1 LPWRPG
7 GAARSA
13 IPSIG
18 DSGRLPPTGE
28 MSFHPATGDDE
39 APPSPARRMRLRF
52 AIAAVGILLLSGA
65 ATATVALT
73 KLNHIAEEVFPRG
86 SQIHVARGVI
96 EAAYSGEPQ
105 TFLII
110 GSDRRAA
117 SKDAFDRNDPPH
129 SDTLLLVHLDPEY
142 GQTSVMSIPR
152 DLLVTLTTRSGAV
165 YYPRKINSAYTIGSL
180 EGGGDRGAELTAQTI
195 EHLLHIRLN
204 GVIDVT
210 FKGFIGVVDT
220 LGCVWVNVDHR
231 YYNQPNGSI
240 ETNYSAINLQPGY
253 QKLCYEKALSYVRY
267 RHTDSDFVR
276 VARQQDFI
284 RDLREQV
291 PVGDL
296 VGEIDKVSK
305 AVGKAVTSTF
315 HASAGQL
322 IELAKLIA
330 FSQQKPLRQVKFRAA
345 DVNAMVGGESFVT
358 STPALLRQTVREF
371 LHGHAPLRLPSSA
384 SGTSHSRSHHG
395 SGSASAAAL
404 DLYPV
409 SSAAAAMALNVA
421 PNTPFPVEYPGL
433 QTGPAVPE
441 EVHPYTI
448 EEHRHRHHGYVA
460 VWRQNSLG
468 GYYDVEGLD
477 WVNIP
482 LFAHARTQK
491 IGSRAYLI
499 VDDGTH
505 IHDIG
510 WRVGRVIYFVSNT
523 LLEDLSNA
531 QMIAI
536 ARSTTRL
543 G

>member
-1 LPWRPG
+1 
-7 GAARSA
+7 
-13 IPSIG
+13 
-18 DSGRLPPTGE
+18 
-28 MSFHPATGDDE
+28 MSFPEATPTDEE
-39 APPSPARRMRLRF
+39 APPSLARRMRVRF
-52 AIAAVGILLLSGA
+52 GLATLGILLLSGA
-65 ATATVALT
+65 ATATIALT
-73 KLNHIAEEVFPRG
+73 KLGHIAEEVFPRG
-86 SQIHVARGVI
+86 SQIHIARGVV
-96 EAAYSGEPQ
+96 ETAYSGGPQ

-152 DLLVTLTTRSGAV
+152 DLLVTLKTKSGAS
-165 YYPRKINSAYTIGSL
+165 YYPRKINSAYTIGSE
-180 EGGGDRGAELTAQTI
+180 EGGTDRGAELTAETI
-195 EHLLHIRLN
+195 EHLLHIKLN

-231 YYNQPNGSI
+231 YFNEPNGSV

-291 PVGDL
+291 PVGNL
-296 VGEIDKVSK
+296 VGEIDTVSK

-322 IELAKLIA
+322 IELAKLAA
-330 FSQQKPLRQVKFRAA
+330 FSQQKPLRQVKFRAENVDA
-345 DVNAMVGGESFVT
+345 IIGGESFVT
-358 STPALLRQTVREF
+358 SNPSLIKQTVREF
-371 LHGHAPLRLPSSA
+371 LHGHAPLRLPSS
-384 SGTSHSRSHHG
+384 SSSSLSSHSHSHSH
-395 SGSASAAAL
+395 SGSSAPPNASL
-404 DLYPV
+404 DLFPV
-409 SSAAAAMALNVA
+409 SSTGKSMALNVA
-421 PNTPFPVEYPGL
+421 PNVPFPLEYPAL
-433 QTGPAVPE
+433 QTGPAVPQ
-441 EVHPYTI
+441 EVHPYTV
-448 EEHRHRHHGYVA
+448 EEHKHVHHGYTA
-460 VWRQNSLG
+460 VWQVNTLG

-482 LFAHARTQK
+482 LFAHARSQK
-491 IGSRAYLI
+491 IGSRTYLL
-499 VDDGTH
+499 VDDGAH

-510 WRVGRVIYFVSNT
+510 WRVGKVIYFVSNT
-523 LLEDLSNA
+523 LLEDLTNQ
-531 QMIAI
+531 QMITI

-543 G
+543 Q

>member
-1 LPWRPG
+1 
-7 GAARSA
+7 
-13 IPSIG
+13 
-18 DSGRLPPTGE
+18 
-28 MSFHPATGDDE
+28 MSFLGATPPDE
-39 APPSPARRMRLRF
+39 QDPPSLGRSMRARF
-52 AIAAVGILLLSGA
+52 AIAAVAILLLSGA
-65 ATATVALT
+65 GTATVALT
-73 KLNHIAEEVFPRG
+73 QLNHIAEEVFPRG
-86 SQIHVARGVI
+86 SQIHIAGGVV
-96 EAAYSGEPQ
+96 ETAYSGAPQ

-117 SKDAFDRNDPPH
+117 SRDAFDRNNPPH

-152 DLLVTLTTRSGAV
+152 DLLVTLKTRSGAV
-165 YYPRKINSAYTIGSL
+165 YYPRKINAAYTIGSQ
-180 EGGGDRGAELTAQTI
+180 EGGTDRGAELTAATI
-195 EHLLHIRLN
+195 EQLLQIKLN

-231 YYNQPNGSI
+231 YYNQPTGSI

-291 PVGDL
+291 PASDL
-296 VGEIDKVSK
+296 LGEIDKVSK

-322 IELAKLIA
+322 IELAKLAA

-345 DVNAMVGGESFVT
+345 NVDAIVGGESFVT
-358 STPALLRQTVREF
+358 STPELIRQTVREF
-371 LHGHAPLRLPSSA
+371 LHGHAPLRLPSSV
-384 SGTSHSRSHHG
+384 SSTRSRSHHG
-395 SGSASAAAL
+395 GRSPSNASL

-409 SSAAAAMALNVA
+409 SSAGSSMALSVA
-421 PNTPFPVEYPGL
+421 PNLPFPLEYPGL
-433 QTGPAVPE
+433 QTGPAVPQ
-441 EVHPYTI
+441 EVHRYTLRD
-448 EEHRHRHHGYVA
+448 HGRLHHGYVA
-460 VWRQNSLG
+460 VWQQSSLG

-482 LFAHARTQK
+482 LFAHARQQK
-491 IGSRAYLI
+491 IGSRTYLI
-499 VDDGTH
+499 VDDGAH

-510 WRVGRVIYFVSNT
+510 WRVGRAIYFVSNT

-536 ARSTTRL
+536 ARSTRRL

>member
-1 LPWRPG
+1 
-7 GAARSA
+7 
-13 IPSIG
+13 
-18 DSGRLPPTGE
+18 
-28 MSFHPATGDDE
+28 MSFPDATPTDE
-39 APPSPARRMRLRF
+39 APPSLARSMRMRF
-52 AIAAVGILLLSGA
+52 AIAAVSILLLSGA
-65 ATATVALT
+65 ATATIALT
-73 KLNHIAEEVFPRG
+73 KLGHIAEEVFPRG
-86 SQIHVARGVI
+86 SQIHVARGVV
-96 EAAYSGEPQ
+96 ETTYSGGPQ

-152 DLLVTLTTRSGAV
+152 DLLVTLKTKAGAS
-165 YYPRKINSAYTIGSL
+165 YYPRKINSAYTIGSE
-180 EGGGDRGAELTAQTI
+180 EGGTDRGAELTAETI
-195 EHLLHIRLN
+195 EHLLHVKLN

-231 YYNQPNGSI
+231 YFNEPNGSV

-291 PVGDL
+291 PVGNL
-296 VGEIDKVSK
+296 LGEIDTVSK

-322 IELAKLIA
+322 IELAKLAA
-330 FSQQKPLRQVKFRAA
+330 FSQQKPLRQVKFRASNV
-345 DVNAMVGGESFVT
+345 DAMIGGESFVT
-358 STPALLRQTVREF
+358 SSPDLIRQTVREF
-371 LHGHAPLRLPSSA
+371 LHGHAPLRLPSS
-384 SGTSHSRSHHG
+384 SSSSSSSSHSHSHHG
-395 SGSASAAAL
+395 SSGGPSNASL

-409 SSAAAAMALNVA
+409 SSTGKSMALNVA
-421 PNTPFPVEYPGL
+421 PNVPFPLKYPAL
-433 QTGPAVPE
+433 QTGPAVPQ
-441 EVHPYTI
+441 EVHPYRL
-448 EEHRHRHHGYVA
+448 EDHKHLHHGYIA
-460 VWRQNSLG
+460 VWQVNTLG

-482 LFAHARTQK
+482 LFAHARSQK
-491 IGSRAYLI
+491 IGSRTYLI

-510 WRVGRVIYFVSNT
+510 WRTGKVIYFVSNT
-523 LLEDLSNA
+523 LLEDLTNQ

>member
-1 LPWRPG
+1 
-7 GAARSA
+7 
-13 IPSIG
+13 
-18 DSGRLPPTGE
+18 
-28 MSFHPATGDDE
+28 
-39 APPSPARRMRLRF
+39 MRLRF
-52 AIAAVGILLLSGA
+52 AIAGIAILLLSGA

-73 KLNHIAEEVFPRG
+73 KLNHIAEEVFPRS
-86 SQIHVARGVI
+86 SQIHVARGVV
-96 EAAYSGEPQ
+96 EAVYSGGPQ

-142 GQTSVMSIPR
+142 GQTSVLSIPR
-152 DLLVTLTTRSGAV
+152 DLLVTLKTKSGAV
-165 YYPRKINSAYTIGSL
+165 YYPRKINSAYTIGSE
-180 EGGGDRGAELTAQTI
+180 EGGTDRGAELTAETI
-195 EHLLHIRLN
+195 EHLLHVKLN
-204 GVIDVT
+204 GVVDVT

-231 YYNQPNGSI
+231 YYNQPNGSV

-291 PVGDL
+291 PVGNL
-296 VGEIDKVSK
+296 VGEIDTVSK

-322 IELAKLIA
+322 IELAKLVA

-345 DVNAMVGGESFVT
+345 NVDAMIGGESFVT
-358 STPALLRQTVREF
+358 STPELIRLTVHEF
-371 LHGHAPLRLPSSA
+371 LHGHAPLKLPGSSG
-384 SGTSHSRSHHG
+384 SSSSSSSHSHSHHSS
-395 SGSASAAAL
+395 SGPSAASL

-409 SSAAAAMALNVA
+409 SSTGKTMALNVA
-421 PNTPFPVEYPGL
+421 PNLPFPLEYPAL
-433 QTGPAVPE
+433 QTGPAVPQ
-441 EVHPYTI
+441 EVHPYTL
-448 EEHRHRHHGYVA
+448 EEHKHLHHGYVA
-460 VWRQNSLG
+460 VWQQNSLG
-468 GYYDVEGLD
+468 GYYDAEGLD

-482 LFAHARTQK
+482 LFAHARSQK
-491 IGSRAYLI
+491 IGSRTYLI

-523 LLEDLSNA
+523 LLEDLTNS

-543 G
+543 S

>member
-1 LPWRPG
+1 
-7 GAARSA
+7 
-13 IPSIG
+13 
-18 DSGRLPPTGE
+18 
-28 MSFHPATGDDE
+28 MSFPDATPTDEE
-39 APPSPARRMRLRF
+39 APPSLARSMRVRF
-52 AIAAVGILLLSGA
+52 AIATLSILLLSGA
-65 ATATVALT
+65 ATATIALT
-73 KLNHIAEEVFPRG
+73 NLDHIAQEVFPRG
-86 SQIHVARGVI
+86 SQIHIARGVV
-96 EAAYSGEPQ
+96 ETAYSGEPQ

-152 DLLVTLTTRSGAV
+152 DLLVTLKTKGGAA
-165 YYPRKINSAYTIGSL
+165 YYPRKINSAYTIGSE
-180 EGGGDRGAELTAQTI
+180 EGGTDRGAELTAETI
-195 EHLLHIRLN
+195 EQLLHIKLN

-231 YYNQPNGSI
+231 YFNEPNGSI

-291 PVGDL
+291 PVGNL
-296 VGEIDKVSK
+296 LGEIDRVSK

-315 HASAGQL
+315 HASASQL
-322 IELAKLIA
+322 IELAKLAA
-330 FSQQKPLRQVKFRAA
+330 FSQQKPLRQVKFRAGNVDA
-345 DVNAMVGGESFVT
+345 IIGGGSFVT
-358 STPALLRQTVREF
+358 STPTLIKQTVREF
-371 LHGHAPLRLPSSA
+371 LHGHAPLRLPKSS
-384 SGTSHSRSHHG
+384 STSSSSHSHSHHG
-395 SGSASAAAL
+395 SSGPSDAAL

-409 SSAAAAMALNVA
+409 SATGKSTALNVA
-421 PNTPFPVEYPGL
+421 PNVPFPLEYPRL
-433 QTGPAVPE
+433 QTGPAVPQ
-441 EVHPYTI
+441 EVHPY
-448 EEHRHRHHGYVA
+448 ELEDHRHIHHGYVA
-460 VWRQNSLG
+460 VWQVNSLG

-482 LFAHARTQK
+482 LFAHARSQK
-491 IGSRAYLI
+491 IGSRTYLI
-499 VDDGTH
+499 VDDGAH
-505 IHDIG
+505 IHNIG
-510 WRVGRVIYFVSNT
+510 WRTGKVIYFVSNT
-523 LLEDLSNA
+523 LLEDLTNQ